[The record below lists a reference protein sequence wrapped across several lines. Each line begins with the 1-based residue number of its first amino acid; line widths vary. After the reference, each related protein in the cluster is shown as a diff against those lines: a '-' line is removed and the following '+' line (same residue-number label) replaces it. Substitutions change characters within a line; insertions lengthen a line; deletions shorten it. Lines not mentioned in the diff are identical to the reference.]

1 MWYFLVSGKD
11 SRSLVIAELLSSS
24 MCFLV
29 CRNPTVKTYT
39 SHTLLPRVYSNNGGA
54 GYISNHSANAYVEN
68 EDMRMNFRPN
78 SLRLKYAN
86 STEVP
91 RGCVWRVVSTSS
103 FSSQN
108 TSFFNLCCK
117 PKPTESKVGT
127 IYSSVKRFLN
137 SAKRKEVFLRACEYV
152 LVDSIILP
160 FFRSVILP
168 RHFGMNPIDLIVACY
183 VYWKQNTTRTCKSMY
198 QKFVWYITLVVGFSC
213 INNVNIFYKVVSN
226 VCVRHELFCLPKA
239 LTSFNPST
247 LPSLFA

>member
-11 SRSLVIAELLSSS
+11 SRSLVIAELLSNS

-108 TSFFNLCCK
+108 TFFNLCCK

-137 SAKRKEVFLRACEYV
+137 SAKRKVVFLRACEYV

-168 RHFGMNPIDLIVACY
+168 RHFGMNPLDCRMLRLLKTKYNPNLQINVSKVWLIY
-183 VYWKQNTTRTCKSMY
+183 YIGRRLFLYQQCKYLLQSSEER
-198 QKFVWYITLVVGFSC
+198 L
-213 INNVNIFYKVVSN
+213 
-226 VCVRHELFCLPKA
+226 CLTWA
-239 LTSFNPST
+239 I
-247 LPSLFA
+247 LFA